1 MREHRIEVDG
11 SFDEHNAAVRFIADG
26 KTVAL
31 ATIYRDRES
40 LELERELELRDAG

>member
-1 MREHRIEVDG
+1 M
-11 SFDEHNAAVRFIADG
+11 RFIAGG

-40 LELERELELRDAG
+40 LELERELLELRDAR

>member
-1 MREHRIEVDG
+1 MPFRLEPPVLQLCPIDR
-11 SFDEHNAAVRFIADG
+11 NAAVRFIAGG

-40 LELERELELRDAG
+40 LEFERELERR